1 LSAGNCVIIKPSE
14 ISAATAEALA
24 KLIPQYLDKE
34 CVKVK
39 SLVFLSSVLDPD
51 PHGSALIWL
60 SWIRIRI
67 GNADPDP
74 DRGAWKLIILDF
86 GGLDPALGSGST
98 RAIRNFMF

>member
-1 LSAGNCVIIKPSE
+1 MFLHFFRISLCFHCSGALSAGNCVIIKPSE

-39 SLVFLSSVLDPD
+39 SLVFLSSVLELDPN
-51 PHGSALIWL
+51 GSVLVMV

-67 GNADPDP
+67 GNADLDP
-74 DRGAWKLIILDF
+74 DRGAWKL
-86 GGLDPALGSGST
+86 A
-98 RAIRNFMF
+98 NE